1 MARVASRN
9 TINNTNRSKFT
20 LREVVRKRTL
30 EINDEAKEIVQE
42 VAAAIN
48 RAVENS
54 TEVAESIE
62 RLRTAGYMMELT
74 LRLEIGLR
82 EIGDEGSEES
92 SNGDTGLD
100 FTDEDR
106 RTLRQMRIK
115 IDETE

>member
-1 MARVASRN
+1 M
-9 TINNTNRSKFT
+9 
-20 LREVVRKRTL
+20 RKRTL

-48 RAVENS
+48 RAVEGS
-54 TEVAESIE
+54 AEVAESIE
-62 RLRTAGYMMELT
+62 RLRDAGYMMELT

-82 EIGDEGSEES
+82 EIDADVEDGSA
-92 SNGDTGLD
+92 NGDAELD
-100 FTDEDR
+100 LTDEDR

>member
-1 MARVASRN
+1 M
-9 TINNTNRSKFT
+9 
-20 LREVVRKRTL
+20 

-42 VAAAIN
+42 IAAAIN

-54 TEVAESIE
+54 SEVANNIE
-62 RLRTAGYMMELT
+62 RLRTAGFMMELT

-82 EIGDEGSEES
+82 EIDGDTDEES
-92 SNGDTGLD
+92 STGDSGLD
-100 FTDEDR
+100 LTDEDR